1 MRYKFLKSV
10 RVVLATISILLI
22 SFAFIDFLELMPD
35 SLIKGSLWMQF
46 VPSILLFSKVFA
58 LSAAG
63 FLVVLV
69 LTLFTGRV
77 YCSAIC
83 PLGILQDVILR
94 IAKKFRKIRFKY
106 QKPLNWVRN
115 FILIFT
121 IITVL
126 SGSLLI
132 LNLLDPY
139 SLFGRII
146 SDIIRPL
153 IILANN
159 LFAGILQSQD
169 IYVLFDER
177 LNLLNWTLYV
187 TPFIFLFIIIY
198 LTIHHGRIYCNTL
211 CPVGTFLGFLS
222 RFSLFKI
229 RIDTDSC
236 TDCKACERA
245 CKAECIDLEQHIV
258 DNSRCI
264 SCFNCLTSCK
274 FNAIDLSSKKQLS
287 AATADIEDKKA
298 SDPSRRKAL
307 SMLLGAAIV
316 SPQSQDTTKKL
327 VSYNATVPV
336 HRKQYLTPPGSAD
349 VKEFLTKCTA
359 CHLCVSACP
368 THVIQP
374 SKNEFGWGHIMQ
386 VRMDFF
392 SGFCNFECQR
402 CTEVCPTGALTSLP
416 LEDKKL
422 TQLGKAKFVQD
433 NCIVETEG
441 TDCGACS
448 EHCPT
453 KAVDMVPFKGN
464 LSIPEVDESICIG
477 CGACEFACPTNPYKA
492 IYVKGNAVHVL
503 ADKPKQEKAK
513 KTEFEG
519 DFPF

>member
-1 MRYKFLKSV
+1 MNYKVLKAV
-10 RVVLATISILLI
+10 RIVLAAISILLI
-22 SFAFIDFLELMPD
+22 AFAFIDFLEIMPD
-35 SLIKGSLWMQF
+35 RWIKSTLWVQF
-46 VPSILLFSKVFA
+46 VPSILLVSKVFT

-63 FLVVLV
+63 FIVVLL
-69 LTLFTGRV
+69 LTLAFGRV
-77 YCSAIC
+77 YCAAFC

-94 IAKKFRKIRFKY
+94 IARKYKKIRFKY
-106 QKPLNWVRN
+106 QKPITWVRN
-115 FILIFT
+115 FILVFT
-121 IITVL
+121 ILTVL

-146 SDIIRPL
+146 SDIFRPL
-153 IILANN
+153 VILVNN

-177 LNLLNWTLYV
+177 VNLLNWTLYV
-187 TPFIFLFIIIY
+187 TPFLFFFLIIY
-198 LTIHHGRIYCNTL
+198 LTVTHGRLYCNTI
-211 CPVGTFLGFLS
+211 CPVGTLLGYIS
-222 RFSLFKI
+222 RISVFKI
-229 RIDTDSC
+229 RINENSC

-245 CKAECIDLEQHIV
+245 CKAECIDLEEQKV
-258 DNSRCI
+258 DHSRCI
-264 SCFNCLTSCK
+264 ACYNCLTSCK
-274 FNAIDLSSKKQLS
+274 FNAIDLTFKKQTVEPGIIDVQPS
-287 AATADIEDKKA
+287 VDN
-298 SDPSRRKAL
+298 SRRKAL
-307 SMLLGAAIV
+307 SMLVGAAFV
-316 SPQSQDTTKKL
+316 APQSQDTTKKL
-327 VSYNATVPV
+327 VSNNATVPV

-349 VKEFLTKCTA
+349 VREFLTKCTA

-392 SGFCNFECQR
+392 SGFCNYECQR

-422 TQLGKAKFVQD
+422 TQLGKAEFVKD

-453 KAVDMVPFKGN
+453 KAVDMVPFEGN

-477 CGACEFACPTNPYKA
+477 CGACEFACPTKPYKA